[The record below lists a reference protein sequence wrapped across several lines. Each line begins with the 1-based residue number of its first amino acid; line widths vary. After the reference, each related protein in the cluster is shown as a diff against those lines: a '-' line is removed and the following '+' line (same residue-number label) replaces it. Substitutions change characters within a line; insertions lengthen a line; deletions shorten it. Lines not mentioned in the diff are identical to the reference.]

1 MSETA
6 STTPSTALSVD
17 STLAAEVPP
26 HLWLRSGRPLMG
38 TATRVYLTVVLIA
51 TALIFVPQGPVYWGL
66 IGGGVLCYFLFPVV
80 IQGLLKPIER
90 RVLTAR
96 RREATALLQ
105 EVRGRRLVR
114 QYAPHAWLTL
124 QEGRLHLRRGDGKAA
139 ARAFAETVRLSRSA
153 GEPALVSAQA
163 QALLIA
169 EQPEQTRELLQALA
183 KKGPLSA
190 SDRLHL
196 GLALLAGKGSGRDA
210 LEHVQAAA
218 QTLGGH
224 PRVLAALA
232 LALHRADET
241 SEALIMLQRAQDAL
255 GEEPDPFDEGLV
267 QRGVKLLRTV
277 QKAQQKRERKVEPAT
292 ARVAGAVP
300 VKAETKGEAKLD
312 AKAVEEKA
320 KSARR
325 VKKDERRAAR
335 RAAKAEKRTQPE
347 SAKAKKVKAAKVK
360 PAGKVATVAGKVT
373 AGAGKV
379 VETTPAAVKGAVET
393 PVAKVEAKA
402 VEVKPAAVK
411 VVETPVKVEAKVVEA
426 PVKVEAKVVEAPVKV
441 EAKVVEA
448 PVKVETPVKV
458 EAKVV
463 ETPVVK
469 AAARAVET
477 TPIAAKVERP
487 EMRPGAAAGPSGAR
501 PAPPAGTA
509 LFGSLGAVSG
519 PQSGAQAGLGLP
531 RAPLAG
537 TLPLGGAG
545 QGEAVPKTMSGEV
558 TAPVPKAMPTASSA
572 MPIVR
577 PPAPAVASNPI
588 VRPAAPSSPIVRP
601 AAPANPIVRP
611 AAPAVASNPI
621 VRPAMPSTPVRPA
634 VPVAA
639 TPAVSPVVRPPVP
652 VLGGAPS
659 PTPAAVV
666 SAAPA
671 PVQAPRVVATP
682 APALPP
688 RPAAPVLP
696 PAPVAVVLPSAP
708 VAAAAATRPSELAQV
723 LPDTDDAWDDML
735 NALEA
740 DGPSSPA

>member
-411 VVETPVKVEAKVVEA
+411 VVE
-426 PVKVEAKVVEAPVKV
+426 APVKV

-469 AAARAVET
+469 AAARVVET

-487 EMRPGAAAGPSGAR
+487 AAGPSGAR

>member
-411 VVETPVKVEAKVVEA
+411 VVEA
-426 PVKVEAKVVEAPVKV
+426 PVKVEAKVVEAPV
-441 EAKVVEA
+441 
-448 PVKVETPVKV
+448 
-458 EAKVV
+458 
-463 ETPVVK
+463 VK
-469 AAARAVET
+469 AAARVVET

-487 EMRPGAAAGPSGAR
+487 AAGPSGAR
-501 PAPPAGTA
+501 PAPPAGAA

-537 TLPLGGAG
+537 TLPLAGAG

-652 VLGGAPS
+652 VIGGAPS
-659 PTPAAVV
+659 LTPAAVV

-740 DGPSSPA
+740 DGPSSPT

>member
-426 PVKVEAKVVEAPVKV
+426 PVKVEAKVVE
-441 EAKVVEA
+441 
-448 PVKVETPVKV
+448 
-458 EAKVV
+458 
-463 ETPVVK
+463 TPVVK

-740 DGPSSPA
+740 DGPSSPT